1 MNCSSYVQVSDP
13 AMLESKLMFSQAETD
28 NSEFILSPVNYQIYM
43 EIQSINFQD
52 ISEAKAAAA
61 MTE

>member
-1 MNCSSYVQVSDP
+1 
-13 AMLESKLMFSQAETD
+13 MLESKLMFSQAETE